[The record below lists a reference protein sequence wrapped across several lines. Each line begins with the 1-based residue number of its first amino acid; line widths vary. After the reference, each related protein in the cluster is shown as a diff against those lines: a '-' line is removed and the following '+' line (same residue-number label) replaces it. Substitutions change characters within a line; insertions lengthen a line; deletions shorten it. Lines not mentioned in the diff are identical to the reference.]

1 MFKTRRF
8 LLISIFTAVILAL
21 SGCAITSLQYQQR
34 SESNHEALAVAENM
48 RGVPYRYG
56 GADPRGFDCS
66 GLVYYAYRKAGI
78 HSPRSTSDQ
87 YRFSTRVP
95 LTELRPGDLVF
106 FAISRNK
113 PSHVGIY
120 AGQGKFIHAPSSGK
134 AVSYAF
140 LDDYYWKEKLIG
152 TGRL

>member
-1 MFKTRRF
+1 MFEIRQF
-8 LLISIFTAVILAL
+8 LIIPILAL
-21 SGCAITSLQYQQR
+21 VLMLFTGCASTSSPYQQH
-34 SESNHEALAVAENM
+34 SQSKLEALSIAQNM
-48 RGVPYRYG
+48 IGSPYLYG

-66 GLVYYAYRKAGI
+66 GLVYYSYHKAGMY
-78 HSPRSTSDQ
+78 SPRSTTDQ
-87 YRFSTRVP
+87 YRLSKRVH
-95 LTELRPGDLVF
+95 LTDLRPGDLVF

-134 AVSYAF
+134 TVSYAC
-140 LDDYYWKEKLIG
+140 LDDSYWKEKLIG